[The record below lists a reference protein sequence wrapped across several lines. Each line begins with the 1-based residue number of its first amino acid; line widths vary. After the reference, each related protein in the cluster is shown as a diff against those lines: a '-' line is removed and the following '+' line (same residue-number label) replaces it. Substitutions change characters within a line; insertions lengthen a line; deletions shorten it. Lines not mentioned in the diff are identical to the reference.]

1 VFIAP
6 VVLAAAWGWAFGA
19 SRGLLGGIAIGCAT
33 MVGLLTFFGPMLIRN
48 DLRQDMQNL
57 TALKTLPLTGRTVVM
72 AEVMSSA
79 LPTAAAQ
86 YIILIIGGVFAVLM
100 NDPLPLRLVL
110 TILAVALPGLLA
122 FATVM
127 VSVQN
132 GAPVLFPG
140 WVRLGTVVG
149 GGMENLGQGV
159 MSMGIILI
167 LVALLL
173 IPAAIVSVFSIWF
186 LGGFPAIAAFS
197 AILTGSVTLGAETF
211 GIFAVLGRALEKTE
225 PSETAFSS

>member
-1 VFIAP
+1 MPTTGHPAIAIVWKNILCLRRTFQFRVFIAP
-6 VVLAAAWGWAFGA
+6 VLMAVTWGWAFGND
-19 SRGLLGGIAIGCAT
+19 RGLVGGISIACASFAG
-33 MVGLLTFFGPMLIRN
+33 VLTFFGPMLVRN

-57 TALKTLPLTGRTVVM
+57 TALKTLPLSGRNVVL

-79 LPTAAAQ
+79 LPIAAAQ
-86 YIILIIGGVFAVLM
+86 YLMLIVAGVCALLM
-100 NDPLPLRLVL
+100 NDPLPTSLVV
-110 TILAVALPGLLA
+110 TILAVALPALLA

-127 VSVQN
+127 VAVQN

-167 LVALLL
+167 LVLLLL
-173 IPAAIVSVFSIWF
+173 IPAAIVSGFSIW
-186 LGGFPAIAAFS
+186 
-197 AILTGSVTLGAETF
+197 
-211 GIFAVLGRALEKTE
+211 
-225 PSETAFSS
+225 